1 MSNEPEGT
9 RRFLESFKAR
19 HSAGAVQAALA
30 SLRGLRALVVGEAII
45 DEYSYCTP
53 TGKAPKDPV
62 ISTKH
67 VRLERQ
73 AGGALACA
81 NHVAGFCDE
90 VHVVTCLGDE
100 EFQEKLVRE
109 QLRSNVAARFFI
121 RHGAPTVTKRRYVW
135 EARLTKLFEVVVSDD
150 TPLPGD
156 IEEQL
161 LADLDATVSDYD
173 VVIAADYGHGLLGPR
188 LVTLLTERARFL
200 TVNTQANP
208 GNLGF
213 NVITKYPRADYVCI
227 DELEAR
233 LAVRDRWSPLPQ
245 VVHAVRTDLRCS
257 AISVTRGHE
266 GVVASGPDERQ
277 WEVPALSRDVVDR
290 MGAGDAYLAVTTPCV
305 AAGMPM
311 DVAAL
316 FGGAAA
322 AMAVETVGNRT
333 PVDAAAVQRFVTA
346 LLA

>member
-1 MSNEPEGT
+1 VTGEPEAKC
-9 RRFLESFKAR
+9 RFLESFKAR
-19 HSAGAVQAALA
+19 HSTGAVLEALA
-30 SLRGLRALVVGEAII
+30 SLRGLKVLVVGEAII

-53 TGKAPKDPV
+53 TGKAPKDPI
-62 ISTKH
+62 ISTRH

-100 EFQEKLVRE
+100 EFQETFVRE
-109 QLRSNVAARFFI
+109 RLKPNVVARFFV

-135 EARLTKLFEVVVSDD
+135 EAMLIKLFEVVVTDD
-150 TPLPGD
+150 SPLPGD
-156 IEEQL
+156 TEEQMV
-161 LADLDATVSDYD
+161 AHLDATLSDYD

-200 TVNTQANP
+200 AVNTQANP
-208 GNLGF
+208 GNFGF

-227 DELEAR
+227 DELEVR
-233 LAVRDRWSPLPQ
+233 LATRDRWSSLLQ
-245 VVHAVRTDLRCS
+245 LVRAIRTDLRCS

-266 GVVASGPDERQ
+266 GVVASGPDESH
-277 WEVPALSRDVVDR
+277 WEIPALSGDVVDR
-290 MGAGDAYLAVTTPCV
+290 MGAGDAYLAVTAPCV

-316 FGGAAA
+316 MGGAAA
-322 AMAVETVGNRT
+322 AMAVRTVGNRT
-333 PVDAAAVQRFVTA
+333 SVDAAAVQRFVTA
-346 LLA
+346 MLA